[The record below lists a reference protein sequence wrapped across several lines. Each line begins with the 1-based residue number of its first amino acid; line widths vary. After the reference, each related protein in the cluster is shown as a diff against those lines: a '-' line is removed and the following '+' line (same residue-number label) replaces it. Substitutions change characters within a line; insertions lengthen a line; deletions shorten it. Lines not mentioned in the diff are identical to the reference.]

1 MRALFSQK
9 KKKKKKKKKTRAQQ
23 HVPSSS
29 SLRFFT
35 RSLSFKNS
43 EKSAVVV
50 PKR

>member
-1 MRALFSQK
+1 MRALFSQ
-9 KKKKKKKKKTRAQQ
+9 KKKKKKKKTRAQQ

-43 EKSAVVV
+43 DEKSVVVV

>member
-9 KKKKKKKKKTRAQQ
+9 KKKKKKKTRAQ
-23 HVPSSS
+23 HLPSSSS